1 RLIDAGALTIH
12 RPAIHAW
19 EELAEAN
26 QALYENRHTGTM
38 TVRVGATASLDGA
51 RTARQVYEAWGS
63 RFLDGKTV
71 RARIDPVRRGAPELV
86 ALVTLD
92 SPPAN
97 ALGTEVLG
105 DLERVL
111 DALESERHLRAVVL
125 AGAGS
130 MFVAGADIRQL
141 RAADDAAEVTAL
153 AARAQRLFMR
163 IGRMKAPVI
172 SAVDGYALGGGDE
185 LQMACAWRVAG
196 ARVEG

>member
-1 RLIDAGALTIH
+1 MHGKRILFPRFAILGSQRSNAHQAEMCVRLIDAGALTIH

-71 RARIDPVRRGAPELV
+71 RARIDPVRRGAPEMV

-141 RAADDAAEVTAL
+141 RAAADAAQVNAL
-153 AARAQRLFMR
+153 AARAQRLFTR
-163 IGRMKAPVI
+163 LGRMKAT
-172 SAVDGYALGGGDE
+172 DL
-185 LQMACAWRVAG
+185 
-196 ARVEG
+196 